1 MPLANG
7 AVFAGYTILRLL
19 GSGGMGEV
27 YLAQHPRLPR
37 RDVLKI
43 LAQEMTADQEF
54 RDRFHREADLA
65 ATLWHPNIV
74 GVHDRGEFDGRLWIA
89 MDHVEGTDAAQ
100 LIKDQYPS
108 GMPAR
113 AVCTIVTAV
122 AGALDYAH
130 QRGLLHRDVKPANI
144 LLANPDDGV
153 RRILLAD
160 FGIAWQRGDPS
171 GLTDPNVT
179 VGTVA
184 YSAPEQLMGADI
196 DGRADQYALAATA
209 FHLFTGAPPYQRSNP
224 VAVISQHLNAA
235 LPKLTDR
242 RPDLA
247 HLDQVLSTALA
258 KDPADRFD
266 RCRQFATALRERVA
280 DPKSDRSAEAAITV
294 AAHAAGQDA
303 RPPSRSAPEARHSAT
318 ALSTLAKSG
327 GRAVGRRRRRILLG
341 AATAVVV
348 LTVIGYI
355 IDQKTSAP
363 ATGTQTPTA
372 ARPVLDGTYR
382 MDFDW
387 AKRTRNGATD
397 PSTDTSNA
405 WWAFRSSCRR
415 TGCVATG
422 TKLDD
427 HNQKVARTPADTDDL
442 HFVDGHWQSTPGQ
455 RQVPRQRCL
464 GANGKVIAGAETE
477 AFTWSLEP
485 QPGGT
490 LRGVQAETVL
500 TNECGNQGAVVQTP
514 FVLTRTSDLPRGVT
528 VADPATVI
536 RAPAASTPAPAAVLD
551 STYRLDYD
559 LAKQTANG
567 APTTGGSAETRW
579 WAFRS
584 LCTPTGCVATGS
596 GLVDTNHNEAK
607 GVAHVLHFADGHWLD
622 TPYLQTP
629 VQCSGTS
636 GIVTDTSTLS
646 WSLAPQPDGTLRG
659 AATETVLT
667 DECGNQGTVYRTP
680 IVATRTGDVPP
691 AVTVADPALF
701 AAPAAPPT
709 TGPR

>member
-1 MPLANG
+1 LYDSNMPLTNG

-37 RDVLKI
+37 RDALKI
-43 LAQEMTADQEF
+43 LPARVSADTEF
-54 RDRFHREADLA
+54 RDRFNREADLA
-65 ATLWHPNIV
+65 ATLWHPSIV
-74 GVHDRGEFDGRLWIA
+74 GVHDRGEFDAQLWIA
-89 MDHVEGTDAAQ
+89 MDYVEGTDAAQ
-100 LIKDQYPS
+100 LVQDQYPS

-130 QRGLLHRDVKPANI
+130 QRGLLHRNVKPANI
-144 LLANPDDGV
+144 LLTNPEDGV

-160 FGIAWQRGDPS
+160 FGIAWQRGDIS
-171 GLTDPNVT
+171 GLTATNFDVE
-179 VGTVA
+179 TVA
-184 YSAPEQLMGADI
+184 YSAPEQLMGSGI

-209 FHLFTGAPPYQRSNP
+209 FHLFTGAPPYQHSNP

-235 LPKLTDR
+235 PPKLTDL

-247 HLDQVLSTALA
+247 HLDEVLSTALA

-266 RCRQFATALRERVA
+266 RCRQFATALTEQAA
-280 DPKSDRSAEAAITV
+280 DSKSDRSAEAAIAV

-303 RPPSRSAPEARHSAT
+303 RPPSRSAPEGRHSAT
-318 ALSTLAKSG
+318 AQSTLAKPG
-327 GRAVGRRRRRILLG
+327 WRAVGRRRRRILLA

-348 LTVIGYI
+348 LTVIGYT
-355 IDQKTSAP
+355 IDKISGP
-363 ATGTQTPTA
+363 ATSTQASTA
-372 ARPVLDGTYR
+372 GPVLDGTYR

-387 AKRTRNGATD
+387 AKRTRNSAPD
-397 PSTDTSNA
+397 PSPSTNTSNA

-427 HNQKVARTPADTDDL
+427 HNQQVVRTPADTDDL
-442 HFVDGHWQSTPGQ
+442 HFVNGHWQSAPDQ
-455 RQVPRQRCL
+455 RQVPRQHCL
-464 GANGKVIAGAETE
+464 GANGNVQAGAETE

-485 QPGGT
+485 QPDGT

-500 TNECGNQGAVVQTP
+500 TNECAGQGTVVQTP
-514 FVLTRTSDLPRGVT
+514 FVLTRTGDVPRGVT
-528 VADPATVI
+528 VADPATVTG
-536 RAPAASTPAPAAVLD
+536 APAASTPVPAAAGPVLD
-551 STYRLDYD
+551 GTYRLDYD
-559 LAKQTANG
+559 LTKQTANG
-567 APTTGGSAETRW
+567 APTIGGSAETHW

-596 GLVDTNHNEAK
+596 GLADPNHNEAK
-607 GVAHVLHFADGHWLD
+607 GAAHVLHFANGHWQD

-629 VQCSGTS
+629 AQCPGTS
-636 GIVTDTSTLS
+636 ETVTDTSTLS
-646 WSLAPQPDGTLRG
+646 WSLTPQPDGTLRG
-659 AATETVLT
+659 VATETVLT
-667 DECGNQGTVYRTP
+667 DECDNQGTVYRTP
-680 IVATRTGDVPP
+680 VVATRTGDAPP
-691 AVTVADPALF
+691 SVTTADPALF
-701 AAPAAPPT
+701 I
-709 TGPR
+709 GH